1 MNFKNVWFTLL
12 WRILIIISTAYR
24 IYAGVFLISGETNF
38 KILLYYTMQSNLWCL
53 ILYSYIVVKMLYQ
66 LRKHQSIQKKICSS
80 WLKGGLTS
88 AILVTF
94 LLYQFIIIPYCLEHG
109 SVHQMFS
116 PSDISVHYLAPFL
129 VFIDFLLFDPKK
141 QYSWYT
147 PFQWLSIPIL
157 YFLFVV
163 TCSFIHVP
171 VPEPEHPFLYFF
183 LDIGDIG
190 IKGFSLNMIKLTL
203 LFLSAGY
210 FTVFINDIKIGK
222 K

>member
-12 WRILIIISTAYR
+12 WRILIIISTAYG

-94 LLYQFIIIPYCLEHG
+94 LLYHLSLFRIVLNMDRFIKCFHHQIFRYIIWHRFSFLLISFYLILKNNIVGTPHFSGL
-109 SVHQMFS
+109 VS
-116 PSDISVHYLAPFL
+116 PSYISSLLSRVVLFTYLFQSPSIH
-129 VFIDFLLFDPKK
+129 FI
-141 QYSWYT
+141 
-147 PFQWLSIPIL
+147 
-157 YFLFVV
+157 FLFRYRRHRHQR
-163 TCSFIHVP
+163 I
-171 VPEPEHPFLYFF
+171 
-183 LDIGDIG
+183 
-190 IKGFSLNMIKLTL
+190 
-203 LFLSAGY
+203 
-210 FTVFINDIKIGK
+210 
-222 K
+222 

>member
-12 WRILIIISTAYR
+12 WRILIIISTAYG

-109 SVHQMFS
+109 SVHQM
-116 PSDISVHYLAPFL
+116 
-129 VFIDFLLFDPKK
+129 
-141 QYSWYT
+141 
-147 PFQWLSIPIL
+147 